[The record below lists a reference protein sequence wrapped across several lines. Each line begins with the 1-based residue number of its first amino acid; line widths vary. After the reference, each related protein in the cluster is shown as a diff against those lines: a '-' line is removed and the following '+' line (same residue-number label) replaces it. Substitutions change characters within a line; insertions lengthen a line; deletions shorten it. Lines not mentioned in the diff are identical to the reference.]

1 MSLKKLI
8 DLDMLARFKSKVTA
22 LIPATYAASQSAGG
36 PADKAVAIPFGHVD
50 SASTNKAFT
59 ATVDGIT
66 ELRDG
71 VCVYLQNGVVTSAS
85 GFTLNINGLGAKH
98 VYQTMAAASAVTTLF
113 NVNYTMLFVYNETRV
128 SGGCWDMFY
137 GYNANTTYS
146 NASLGQGYATA
157 AGSGTTLTAALSSY
171 AATVGGYV
179 AIKFPDNVAAGT
191 TLNINGKGAKALY
204 YRGAAITDGIIKAGD
219 VAVFV
224 FSTQYH
230 LVSIDRW
237 GLDIATLDARLDA
250 LVDGDEVSY

>member
-50 SASTNKAFT
+50 STSTATVFT
-59 ATVDGIT
+59 ATVDGIS

-71 VCVYLQNGVVTSAS
+71 VCVYLKNGVVTSAS

-98 VYQTMAAASAVTTLF
+98 VYQTMAAATAVTTLF
-113 NVNYTMLFVYNETRV
+113 NVNYTMLFVYNSTRV

-146 NASLGQGYATA
+146 SMSQTEANTGTATSARTISAKVLHTTIKTMVDNA
-157 AGSGTTLTAALSSY
+157 
-171 AATVGGYV
+171 
-179 AIKFPDNVAAGT
+179 I
-191 TLNINGKGAKALY
+191 
-204 YRGAAITDGIIKAGD
+204 AAIT
-219 VAVFV
+219 
-224 FSTQYH
+224 
-230 LVSIDRW
+230 
-237 GLDIATLDARLDA
+237 
-250 LVDGDEVSY
+250 DGDEVSY